1 MHRKGSHY
9 LIHCDIFKSAKFIL
23 LFFFVFI
30 FHNFVN
36 AQNKDEIIWK
46 EGERLS
52 WKDFQGKP
60 EPRFA
65 AASTTYKLVA
75 HIAAEDQKSI
85 FIIHAVFYKD
95 QSWKKTKWINE
106 SVLSHEQTH
115 YDIVEL
121 FARKLRE
128 KTSKLKGKNAE
139 ELEKRFLEL
148 YGQTDQEMDE
158 FQDLYDT
165 ETNGSMNGEKQR
177 EWEKKLKAGLDS
189 LSKFKFESVSLSPA
203 Q

>member
-1 MHRKGSHY
+1 MLSISCPHKKILHFNSARSFL
-9 LIHCDIFKSAKFIL
+9 LIS
-23 LFFFVFI
+23 LFTFLH
-30 FHNFVN
+30 FHSI
-36 AQNKDEIIWK
+36 AQNKNEIIWK

-75 HIAAEDQKSI
+75 HIATEDQKTI
-85 FIIHAVFYKD
+85 FIIHAVFFKNS
-95 QSWKKTKWINE
+95 SWKKKKWINDG
-106 SVLSHEQTH
+106 VLSHEQTH

-128 KTSKLKGKNAE
+128 RTSLLTAKKGE
-139 ELEKRFLEL
+139 DLEKEFLQI

-158 FQDLYDT
+158 FQDLYDK
-165 ETNGSMNGEKQR
+165 ETDGSMNGEEQR
-177 EWEKKLKAGLDS
+177 KWEKKIKEDLISLDKYKNYEVHVPLKS
-189 LSKFKFESVSLSPA
+189 
-203 Q
+203 

>member
-1 MHRKGSHY
+1 MHKLYH
-9 LIHCDIFKSAKFIL
+9 LHKKILHFNSAKTFL
-23 LFFFVFI
+23 LFSLITFI
-30 FHNFVN
+30 HFHSV
-36 AQNKDEIIWK
+36 AQNKNEIIWK

-75 HIAAEDQKSI
+75 KIGSEDKKTI
-85 FIIHAVFYKD
+85 FIIRAVFFKD

-121 FARKLRE
+121 FARKLRQ
-128 KTSKLKGKNAE
+128 KTSLLSATTSE
-139 ELEKRFLEL
+139 ELEKRFLSL

-158 FQDLYDT
+158 FQDLYDN
-165 ETNGSMNGEKQR
+165 ETDGSMNGEKQR
-177 EWEKKLKAGLDS
+177 EWEKKIKTGLDS
-189 LSKFKFESVSLSPA
+189 LNMFKNESVSLSPT